1 MIDHNEK
8 QKKHW
13 DNYAKEFSLSRGLEN
28 NPIVAALGN
37 LAKIRSSNSII
48 DVGCGPGYGVKY
60 LSHLCKTGTIIYGVD
75 FSSEMITI
83 CNEVFSQYIDF
94 NSNTNN
100 SFEVLQPITTS
111 TTDKLNL
118 IPSTQGVH
126 VKFIEANCE
135 SLPFQN
141 EQFDSYISSLCF
153 QITNDYSKA
162 LNEMYRILKPGGHF
176 AFAIWGKKEEMS
188 CRMIEFTCERYGIDI
203 DVFNYFKMGEHPEKI
218 ITLLKQIGFTNA
230 HYEYFTQ
237 FRNEVETA
245 EDFYNTFYS
254 KSLKN
259 KVNDIAKV
267 NPQKATEIEQAIKDD
282 LNTFFNQGKIPLMS
296 VLIIYGCK

>member
-1 MIDHNEK
+1 
-8 QKKHW
+8 
-13 DNYAKEFSLSRGLEN
+13 
-28 NPIVAALGN
+28 
-37 LAKIRSSNSII
+37 
-48 DVGCGPGYGVKY
+48 
-60 LSHLCKTGTIIYGVD
+60 
-75 FSSEMITI
+75 MITI
-83 CNEVFSQYIDF
+83 CKEVFSQHIDF

-100 SFEVLQPITTS
+100 SFEMLQPITTS
-111 TTDKLNL
+111 TTDKLSVT
-118 IPSTQGVH
+118 PSTQGVH

-135 SLPFQN
+135 DLPFHN

-162 LNEMYRILKPGGHF
+162 LNEMYRILKPGGRF

-218 ITLLKQIGFTNA
+218 ITLLKQIGFTNV

-245 EDFYNTFYS
+245 EDFYNMFYS
-254 KSLKN
+254 KNLKN

-267 NPQKATEIEQAIKDD
+267 NPHKATEIEQAIKDD
-282 LNTFFNQGKIPLMS
+282 LNNFFNQGKIPLMS

>member
-37 LAKIRSSNSII
+37 LVKIRSSTSII

-60 LSHLCKTGTIIYGVD
+60 LSHLCKPGTVIYGVD

-83 CNEVFSQYIDF
+83 CKEVFSQYIDF

-100 SFEVLQPITTS
+100 SFEMLQPITTS
-111 TTDKLNL
+111 TTDKLSVT
-118 IPSTQGVH
+118 PSTQGVH

-135 SLPFQN
+135 DLPFHN

-162 LNEMYRILKPGGHF
+162 LNEMYRILKPGGRF

-218 ITLLKQIGFTNA
+218 ITLLKQIGFTNV

-245 EDFYNTFYS
+245 EDFYNMFYS
-254 KSLKN
+254 KNLKN

-267 NPQKATEIEQAIKDD
+267 NPHKATEIEQAIKDD
-282 LNTFFNQGKIPLMS
+282 LNNFFNQGKIPLMS

>member
-111 TTDKLNL
+111 TTDKLSL
-118 IPSTQGVH
+118 TPSTQGVH

-282 LNTFFNQGKIPLMS
+282 LNTFFNKGKIPLMS

>member
-28 NPIVAALGN
+28 NPIVSALGN
-37 LAKIRSSNSII
+37 LVKIRSSTSII

-60 LSHLCKTGTIIYGVD
+60 LSHLCKPGTVIYGVD

-83 CNEVFSQYIDF
+83 CNDVFSQYIDF

-100 SFEVLQPITTS
+100 SFEILKPITTS
-111 TTDKLNL
+111 TPDKLSVTPL
-118 IPSTQGVH
+118 TQGVH
-126 VKFIEANCE
+126 VKFIEGDCE
-135 SLPFQN
+135 ALPFQN

-162 LNEMYRILKPGGHF
+162 LNEMYRILKPGGRF

-245 EDFYNTFYS
+245 EDFYNMFYS
-254 KSLKN
+254 KNLKN

-267 NPQKATEIEQAIKDD
+267 NPHKATEIEQAIKID
-282 LNTFFNQGKIPLMS
+282 LNTFFNEGKIPLMS
-296 VLIIYGCK
+296 VLIIHGRK

>member
-37 LAKIRSSNSII
+37 LAKIRSSTSII

-60 LSHLCKTGTIIYGVD
+60 LSHLCKPGTVIYGVD

-83 CNEVFSQYIDF
+83 CKEVFSQYIDF

-100 SFEVLQPITTS
+100 SFEMLQPITTS
-111 TTDKLNL
+111 TTDKLSVT
-118 IPSTQGVH
+118 PSTQGVH

-135 SLPFQN
+135 DLPFHN

-162 LNEMYRILKPGGHF
+162 LNEMYRVLKPGGRF

-245 EDFYNTFYS
+245 EDFYNMFYS
-254 KSLKN
+254 KNLKN
-259 KVNDIAKV
+259 KVNDIAKTD
-267 NPQKATEIEQAIKDD
+267 PHKATEIEQAIKDD
-282 LNTFFNQGKIPLMS
+282 LNNFFNQGKIPLMS